1 MKNTLQK
8 VVPIVLVSFMLA
20 GCSTGKDISEVDNN
34 SSDTTTETSIDNKYS
49 DYKIGI
55 SVYAQGDNY
64 IDLYREKLS
73 SVLIEQG
80 FSEDNIIIDS
90 AENDYDTQLQQV
102 KDYIEQDVDVIVV
115 NLVNTSEAGKITD
128 LVVEAGTPLIYVNR
142 EPSSEEELRWK
153 NGGWDVTYIGNE
165 GRQAG
170 TIQGEI
176 IAELGLDTVDLN
188 GNGQI
193 DYIMMEGDPQNVE
206 AIYRTEYS
214 IKALTDA
221 GFRVN
226 CLDDQVANWEK
237 DVARQLVAED
247 LRQYGNDIEVVFCN
261 NDAMALGALDAIE
274 AEGRVVGDDIFLVGV
289 DALSEAVDNIVKGKM
304 TGTVLNDYVDQAEST
319 VDVAKRYLNG
329 ESVEYYIG
337 GDYIKV
343 TLENASNLQEMMRN
357 N

>member
-8 VVPIVLVSFMLA
+8 VVPVVLVLFMLA
-20 GCSTGKDISEVDNN
+20 GCSNGKDISEVVDN
-34 SSDTTTETSIDNKYS
+34 SSDATTEISIDDKYS

-80 FSEDNIIIDS
+80 FSEDNIIINF

-102 KDYIEQDVDVIVV
+102 KDFIEQDVDVIVV
-115 NLVNTSEAGKITD
+115 NLVNTSKSAKITD
-128 LVVEAGTPLIYVNR
+128 MAVEAGIPLIYVNR

-153 NGGWDVTYIGNE
+153 DGGWDVTYIGNE

-193 DYIMMEGDPQNVE
+193 DYIMMEGDPQNIE

-214 IKALTDA
+214 IKSLTDA
-221 GFRVN
+221 GFKVN
-226 CLDDQVANWEK
+226 CLDDQVANWERG
-237 DVARQLVAED
+237 VAKQLVAED
-247 LRQYGNDIEVVFCN
+247 LRQYGNDIEVIFCN

-274 AEGRVVGDDIFLVGV
+274 AEGRVVGEDIFLVGV

-304 TGTVLNDYVDQAEST
+304 TGTVLNDYAAQAEST

-343 TLENASNLQEMMRN
+343 TLENASNVQELMSN